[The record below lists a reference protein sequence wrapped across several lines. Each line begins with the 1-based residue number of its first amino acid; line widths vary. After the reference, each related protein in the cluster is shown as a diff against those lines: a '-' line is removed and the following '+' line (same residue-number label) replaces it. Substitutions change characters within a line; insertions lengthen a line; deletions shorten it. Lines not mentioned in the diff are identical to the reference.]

1 MLEPFSLKA
10 AKHRQGASGLHV
22 LIVLIF
28 GLLALVCIA
37 GGIFAICLKDKS
49 ETSFNILG
57 AHLKTGSVGVALVA
71 LGLVVAFFVVQ
82 AVLRSQQDLA
92 KLSPKSNEQTGATTI
107 TQTNI
112 KTGGDNAG
120 RDINKR

>member
-1 MLEPFSLKA
+1 MLGA
-10 AKHRQGASGLHV
+10 VRHDQGALILQI
-22 LIVLIF
+22 LIVLTF
-28 GLLALVCIA
+28 GVLALLCIV
-37 GGIFAICLKDKS
+37 GGIFAICSNAESK
-49 ETSFNILG
+49 TSFDIFG

-71 LGLVVAFFVVQ
+71 LGLVTAFLAFQ
-82 AVLRSQQDLA
+82 AVLKAQQEIA
-92 KLSPKSNEQTGATTI
+92 KHPPESPARVDKTTI